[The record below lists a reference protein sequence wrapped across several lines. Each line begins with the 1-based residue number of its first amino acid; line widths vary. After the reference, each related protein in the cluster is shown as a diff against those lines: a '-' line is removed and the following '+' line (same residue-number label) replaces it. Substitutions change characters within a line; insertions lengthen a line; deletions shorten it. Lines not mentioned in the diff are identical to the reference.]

1 MNKLLK
7 VAPEDVDSAAQLP
20 VPPPSDPPPGD
31 QLVSVASS
39 SSKPQPS
46 GFVGEG
52 DNPEPVDG
60 VNKHDNPASSSSKE
74 IDGGSKDAQEEHSTN
89 LDITST
95 FVPPGG
101 LDIVTVEHISVK
113 DRFLNCA
120 FAMPGIALKK
130 LAMCSSRDDCDIAS
144 YVGTFGVGSIK
155 VYKKERST
163 MKGFMM
169 GNFSKDPDLYWQLAN
184 KHLKGR
190 KCGGFCIFDVCAIP
204 VKQGRIHTLP
214 Y

>member
-1 MNKLLK
+1 MNKLLNA
-7 VAPEDVDSAAQLP
+7 APEDVDSAAP
-20 VPPPSDPPPGD
+20 AGPPSPPGD

-46 GFVGEG
+46 SAVGEG
-52 DNPEPVDG
+52 KDQEPSDG
-60 VNKHDNPASSSSKE
+60 VSNHENPASSSSGSSKD
-74 IDGGSKDAQEEHSTN
+74 IDGKSKDAQEKEC
-89 LDITST
+89 LDITAT
-95 FVPPGG
+95 FVPSSG
-101 LDIVTVEHISVK
+101 LDVVTFENVTVK

-130 LAMCSSRDDCDIAS
+130 FAMISSRDDCDIAS
-144 YVGTFGVGSIK
+144 YVCTFGVGSIRM
-155 VYKKERST
+155 YKKERST
-163 MKGFMM
+163 VKGFMM
-169 GNFSKDPDLYWQLAN
+169 GNFMKDPDLYWQIAN

-204 VKQGRIHTLP
+204 VKQVRIHTLP